1 MDFISSKTDIWKFEW
16 GFGVDFEEWVSD
28 LLNVKFV
35 MKDMPYKKLTTN
47 ESKKLVKTDRLIDN
61 IKQLY
66 RQDIET
72 FYPELATSL
81 QEGAEEKT

>member
-1 MDFISSKTDIWKFEW
+1 
-16 GFGVDFEEWVSD
+16 
-28 LLNVKFV
+28 